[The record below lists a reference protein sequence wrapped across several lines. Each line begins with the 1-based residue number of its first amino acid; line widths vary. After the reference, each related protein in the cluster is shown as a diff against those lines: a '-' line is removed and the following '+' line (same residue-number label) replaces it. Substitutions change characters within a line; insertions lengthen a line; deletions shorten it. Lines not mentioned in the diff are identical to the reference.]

1 MIVQAVPDWKKPE
14 VEKNWGRMLAFSLG
28 LHLLLVVFFFQL
40 VPRGRTIS
48 PLEAAYT
55 VNLISPGE
63 GPAGGPAAPPAAD
76 PIPHPTPAKPVSPKP
91 KEIPP
96 PRVADPVPL
105 PSPAKLVSPK
115 PKEVP
120 PTKAVEKLTPPR
132 LDDSQSLDKALEKI
146 KKKIDQEKSLERS
159 FHQLENK
166 VKNQEALGQALAR
179 LERKQAKAEKAG
191 GNPAVRGEGGNGI
204 TASAVQ
210 PGSAGVGM
218 QFQIYH
224 AALRSR
230 IKKNWFLPEG
240 LLKKTNISADILVR
254 IAQNGKIEETRFER
268 KSGNET
274 FDQEVLRTLKKSEP
288 LPPLP
293 EGYPR
298 SSYEV
303 VLTFHSEDL
312 GGH

>member
-1 MIVQAVPDWKKPE
+1 MIVQAVPDWKKPDLQ
-14 VEKNWGRMLAFSLG
+14 KNWGRMLAFSLG
-28 LHLLLVVFFFQL
+28 VHLLLLIFFFQL
-40 VPRGRTIS
+40 VPRGQTVR

-63 GPAGGPAAPPAAD
+63 GPAGGPAASRA
-76 PIPHPTPAKPVSPKP
+76 
-91 KEIPP
+91 
-96 PRVADPVPL
+96 ADPVPL
-105 PSPAKLVSPK
+105 PSPVKSVS

-120 PTKAVEKLTPPR
+120 PTRAMEKLPPSV
-132 LDDSQSLDKALEKI
+132 LEDPHYLDKALEKI
-146 KKKIDQEKSLERS
+146 KKKIDQEKNLERS

-166 VKNQEALGQALAR
+166 VKNQETLGQALAR
-179 LERKQAKAEKAG
+179 LERKQAKAEKSGGSPAG
-191 GNPAVRGEGGNGI
+191 RGEGGTGI
-204 TASAVQ
+204 IASAGQ
-210 PGSAGVGM
+210 PGSGGVGI

-240 LLKKTNISADILVR
+240 LLKKADISADVLVR
-254 IAQNGKIEETRFER
+254 IAQNGRIEETRFER

-274 FDQEVLRTLKKSEP
+274 FDQEVVRTLKKSEP
-288 LPPLP
+288 LPSLP

-303 VLTFHSEDL
+303 VLTFHSRDL
-312 GGH
+312 GGQ

>member
-1 MIVQAVPDWKKPE
+1 MIVQAVPDWKKPDLQ
-14 VEKNWGRMLAFSLG
+14 KNWGRMLAFSLG
-28 LHLLLVVFFFQL
+28 VHLLLLIFFFQW
-40 VPRGRTIS
+40 VPQGQALR

-63 GPAGGPAAPPAAD
+63 GLAGGPEAPRA
-76 PIPHPTPAKPVSPKP
+76 
-91 KEIPP
+91 
-96 PRVADPVPL
+96 ADPVPL
-105 PSPAKLVSPK
+105 PSPAKPVS

-120 PTKAVEKLTPPR
+120 PTRALEKLPPSG
-132 LDDSQSLDKALEKI
+132 LEDPHSLDKALEKI

-166 VKNQEALGQALAR
+166 VKNQETLGQALAR
-179 LERKQAKAEKAG
+179 LERKQAKAEKTGGSPAG
-191 GNPAVRGEGGNGI
+191 RGEGGNAII
-204 TASAVQ
+204 TSAGQ
-210 PGSAGVGM
+210 PGSGGVGV

-240 LLKKTNISADILVR
+240 LLKKSDISADILVR
-254 IAQNGKIEETRFER
+254 LSQNGRIEEIRFER
-268 KSGNET
+268 QSGNET
-274 FDQEVLRTLKKSEP
+274 FDLEVVRTLKKSEP

-303 VLTFHSEDL
+303 VLTFHSRDL
-312 GGH
+312 GGY

>member
-1 MIVQAVPDWKKPE
+1 MILQAIPDWKKPDLQ
-14 VEKNWGRMLAFSLG
+14 KNWGRMLAFSLG
-28 LHLLLVVFFFQL
+28 LHLLLLVFFFQL
-40 VPRGRTIS
+40 VPRGQAVG

-63 GPAGGPAAPPAAD
+63 GPAGGPEASRA
-76 PIPHPTPAKPVSPKP
+76 
-91 KEIPP
+91 
-96 PRVADPVPL
+96 ADPVPL
-105 PSPAKLVSPK
+105 PSPPKPVS

-120 PTKAVEKLTPPR
+120 PPKAVEKLPPSR
-132 LDDSQSLDKALEKI
+132 LEAPQSLDKALEKI

-166 VKNQEALGQALAR
+166 VKNQETLGQALAR
-179 LERKQAKAEKAG
+179 LERKQAKAEKTSGGSPAG
-191 GNPAVRGEGGNGI
+191 RGEGGSGNI
-204 TASAVQ
+204 TSAGQ
-210 PGSAGVGM
+210 PGSGGVGM

-240 LLKKTNISADILVR
+240 LLKKTDISADILVR
-254 IAQNGKIEETRFER
+254 IAQDGRIEETRFER

-274 FDQEVLRTLKKSEP
+274 FDQEVVRTLKKSEP

-303 VLTFHSEDL
+303 VLTFHSRDL
-312 GGH
+312 GSH

>member
-1 MIVQAVPDWKKPE
+1 MIVQAVPDWKKPDMQ
-14 VEKNWGRMLAFSLG
+14 KNWGRMLSFSLG
-28 LHLLLVVFFFQL
+28 LHLLLLIFFFQL
-40 VPRGRTIS
+40 VPRGQAVR

-55 VNLISPGE
+55 VNLISMGE
-63 GPAGGPAAPPAAD
+63 GPAGGPEAPRA
-76 PIPHPTPAKPVSPKP
+76 
-91 KEIPP
+91 
-96 PRVADPVPL
+96 ADPVPL
-105 PSPAKLVSPK
+105 SSPTKPVS

-120 PTKAVEKLTPPR
+120 PTRVVEKLPPSG
-132 LDDSQSLDKALEKI
+132 LEDPQSLDKALEKI

-166 VKNQEALGQALAR
+166 VKNQETLGQALSR
-179 LERKQAKAEKAG
+179 LERKQAKAEKTGGSPAG
-191 GNPAVRGEGGNGI
+191 RGEGGDGI
-204 TASAVQ
+204 ITSAGQ
-210 PGSAGVGM
+210 PGSGGVGV

-240 LLKKTNISADILVR
+240 LLKKSDISADILVR
-254 IAQNGKIEETRFER
+254 LSQNGRIEEIRFER
-268 KSGNET
+268 QSGNET
-274 FDQEVLRTLKKSEP
+274 FDLEVVRTLKKSEP

-303 VLTFHSEDL
+303 VLTFHSRDL
-312 GGH
+312 GGY